1 MDQLQFQ
8 ALALQI
14 SNWVVNAVPN
24 LVAALVI
31 LGVGYF
37 VASKLSRLIV
47 MVMGSRPSVDQT
59 LTPVVA
65 AIIRYIVL
73 IITFI
78 AVLGQ
83 LGVQIASMLALLG
96 AAGLA
101 IGLALQGTL
110 SNIAAGLMLLW
121 LRPFRAGD
129 YIDASGIA
137 GTVVE
142 VGLFASTLRT
152 ADGVYHF
159 SPNSDLWNKPILNYS
174 RNPTRRVQVQI
185 SIDYEDD
192 IATARSVLLD
202 LAASDSRVLDDPK
215 PVVMVEALADSGVNL
230 TLRCWSSTADFWPV
244 SWDLRERAKTA
255 IEGAGL
261 SIPYPQQVIR
271 HVGDPASAQAFSP
284 PAPSRPTE
292 SGVPGV

>member
-31 LGVGYF
+31 LAVGYF
-37 VASKLSRLIV
+37 VASRLSRLV
-47 MVMGSRPSVDQT
+47 GAVMGTRAHVDQT

-65 AIIRYIVL
+65 AIIRYIIL

-174 RNPTRRVQVQI
+174 RNPTRRIEVEI
-185 SIDYEDD
+185 SIDYGDD
-192 IATARSVLLD
+192 ISVARKVLLD
-202 LAASDSRVLDDPK
+202 LASEDSRILASPE
-215 PVVMVEALADSGVNL
+215 PVVRVEALADSSVNMM
-230 TLRCWSSTADFWPV
+230 LRCWSSTADFWPV
-244 SWDLRERAKTA
+244 SWDLKERAKAA
-255 IEGAGL
+255 IEEAGL

-271 HVGDPASAQAFSP
+271 HVSE
-284 PAPSRPTE
+284 PSRSQATE
-292 SGVPGV
+292 IGGPSV